1 MSSYTALFDASVLYP
16 ATVRDI
22 LLQLAVTD
30 LFRAKWTADI
40 HEEWIRSLLRDR
52 PQFKRADLERTRTL
66 MDTGVRDCLV
76 TGYQP
81 LIPSLSLPDPDD
93 RHVLAAAI
101 VGRCDDEFVPGNG
114 TTVHVHINAI
124 DSKSFE
130 RTVKDHARTIKKHI
144 DNESSHQAK
153 INSKGLA

>member
-30 LFRAKWTADI
+30 LFRAKWTPDI

-93 RHVLAAAI
+93 RHVLAAAP
-101 VGRCDDEFVPGNG
+101 V
-114 TTVHVHINAI
+114 
-124 DSKSFE
+124 
-130 RTVKDHARTIKKHI
+130 
-144 DNESSHQAK
+144 
-153 INSKGLA
+153 